1 MIIGPIQKPR
11 RGQVARARQ
20 MPPPVGGINARD
32 ALDLMPQ
39 EDAIELDNWFPRT
52 NDVELRH
59 GYTLHSDQLGSG
71 VVQTLA
77 EYHSGTTRK
86 LIAACDGKVQDATL
100 ATPSV
105 LGSGFSSDRWQT
117 AMFQRR
123 LILCNGADAPQDF
136 DGTTLSATAWSGTG
150 LTISD
155 LVCPLSFK
163 NRLLFVE
170 KDTQSFWYGG
180 LGAVT
185 GALNE
190 FDLSQV
196 GNFGGNLV
204 AMGAI
209 TKDGG
214 DGVDDLLA
222 CLMSSGEV
230 LIYQGTDPG
239 TDFQLAGVFYI
250 GAPVGQRPLA
260 RVGSDLVVIT
270 RDGYVPLTQVLS
282 LGRVR
287 DDATLSDKIS
297 GMVGEAVRDFGGNDG
312 WEVTL
317 YPERA
322 MLIFNVPTGGD
333 VFHQHVMNTRT
344 RAWGRFKGMNG
355 YTFALFNDALYFGAA
370 DGCIYK
376 AYDGTSDNG
385 DPIIARG
392 RTSFSYFGDRG
403 RIKRW
408 TAARPILQATGQ
420 LTYSLAL
427 ATDFADDVSAS
438 TVTAPDSGLVQ
449 PIWDQAV
456 WDDDIWGGGFAAF
469 RSWQSVRGIGYAAS
483 LGLSVE
489 TAAHS
494 VRWHSTSYTYEHGGL
509 T

>member
-1 MIIGPIQKPR
+1 MIR
-11 RGQVARARQ
+11 RPLKRPGRRQIARARQ

-39 EDAIELDNWFPRT
+39 EDAIALDNWFPRT

-59 GYTLHSDQLGSG
+59 GFTLHSDQLGG
-71 VVQTLA
+71 GMVETLA
-77 EYHSGTTRK
+77 EYSAGATRN
-86 LIAACDGKVQDATL
+86 LVAACDGKIQDATL
-100 ATPSV
+100 AIPSV
-105 LGSGFSSDRWQT
+105 LGSGFSNDRWQT

-123 LILCNGADAPQDF
+123 LFLCNGTDTPQDF
-136 DGTTLSATAWSGTG
+136 DGTMLSATAWNGTG
-150 LTISD
+150 LSASD
-155 LVCPLSFK
+155 LIYPLSFK

-170 KDTQSFWYGG
+170 KDSQSFWYGG

-185 GALNE
+185 GSLTE

-204 AMGAI
+204 ALGAI

-222 CLMSSGEV
+222 CMMSSGEV
-230 LIYQGTDPG
+230 LIYQGSDPG
-239 TDFQLAGVFYI
+239 ADFQLAGVFYI

-317 YPERA
+317 YPDRA
-322 MLIFNVPTGGD
+322 MLIFNVPTGTG

-355 YTFALFNDALYFGAA
+355 YTFVLFNDALYFGAA
-370 DGCIYK
+370 NGCIYR

-385 DPIIARG
+385 EPVAARG
-392 RTSFSYFGDRG
+392 RTAFSYFGDRG

-427 ATDFADDVSAS
+427 ATDYDDDVIAS
-438 TVTAPDSGLVQ
+438 TVTAPESGVTQ
-449 PIWDQAV
+449 PEWEAAV
-456 WDDDIWGGGFAAF
+456 WDEDVWGGGFTAF
-469 RSWQSVRGIGYAAS
+469 RSWQSVSGIGYAAS
-483 LGLSVE
+483 LALNVE
-489 TAAHS
+489 TASHA
-494 VRWHSTSYTYEHGGL
+494 VRWHSTSYTYESGGL